1 MVRPVLV
8 VAGAG
13 QLGTALERLL
23 RELQARPGE
32 GEPMRGPG
40 ASVWRDY
47 DVRLLDREALDLGV
61 PGSATAAL
69 ADLRPAII
77 VNAAAYTRVD
87 DAEREA
93 AQAFAVNASGVAELA
108 RLAAGWG
115 TKLVQISTDYVF
127 SGERRSAPYAEADL
141 PAPRSVYGV
150 SKLAGEHLAL
160 TYAPGALV
168 VRTSG
173 VYGQPGASGRGKRS
187 FVEAILAQARDGR
200 ALRVVDDQVNSP
212 TYARDLAGAI
222 LQLLERGAEGIVH
235 ATSAGSCSW
244 YQFAAAILEAA
255 GLEAPLEGVSSS
267 ARPILA
273 RRPAYS
279 VLGHGAL
286 ERYGVAMPHWRDAL
300 VRYLAARERVP
311 MA

>member
-1 MVRPVLV
+1 MMRPVLV

-23 RELQARPGE
+23 RELQAAGDVA
-32 GEPMRGPG
+32 GNGHGPD
-40 ASVWRDY
+40 ARAWRDY
-47 DVRLLDREALDLGV
+47 DVRLLDRETLDLGV

-93 AQAFAVNASGVAELA
+93 AQAFAVNAIGVAELA
-108 RLAAGWG
+108 RLASGWG
-115 TKLVQISTDYVF
+115 AKLVQISTDYVF
-127 SGERRSAPYAEADL
+127 SGEGRSTPYAEDDL
-141 PAPRSVYGV
+141 PAPRSVYGA

-160 TYAPGALV
+160 AYAPSALV

-173 VYGQPGASGRGKRS
+173 VYGHPGASGRGKRS

-200 ALRVVDDQVNSP
+200 ELRVVDDQVSSP
-212 TYARDLAGAI
+212 TYARDLASAI
-222 LQLLERGAEGIVH
+222 LQLVERKAERIVH
-235 ATSAGSCSW
+235 VTSAGSCSW
-244 YQFAAAILEAA
+244 YQFAAAILGVS
-255 GLEAPLEGVSSS
+255 GLQAPLDGVPSA
-267 ARPILA
+267 ARPALA
-273 RRPAYS
+273 GRPPYS

-286 ERYGVAMPHWRDAL
+286 ERYGVTMPHWRDAL
-300 VRYLAARERVP
+300 VRYLATRERVSI
-311 MA
+311 A